1 MRAEIDRLQ
10 RELIDPQGLERLMQ
24 QFITDYFL
32 KNETNADQATFL
44 ARAQI
49 YHGDY
54 RAANHFV
61 DDLRRVRPED
71 VRRVARQYMHD
82 FRFVYL
88 GKSGSLSRALV
99 DQF

>member
-1 MRAEIDRLQ
+1 MRAELDRLQ
-10 RELIDPQGLERLMQ
+10 RELIEPQGLDRLTQ

-49 YHGDY
+49 YLGDY
-54 RAANHFV
+54 READHFV
-61 DDLRRVRPED
+61 QDLRRVRPED

-82 FRFVYL
+82 FRFVYI

-99 DQF
+99 DRF